1 MPILMYFTFKN
12 KITFQITQMSRIQT
26 LNLKFILGR
35 ILNMESSLVSELS
48 ALRERAEGLI
58 KRADLLKTSGNIEGI
73 GKVKKKIQAELTFI
87 KSVS

>member
-1 MPILMYFTFKN
+1 
-12 KITFQITQMSRIQT
+12 
-26 LNLKFILGR
+26 
-35 ILNMESSLVSELS
+35 MESSLVSELS

-87 KSVS
+87 KSVSLSVKLISVIYIHGIWAYLHHRDMASSYIYMTIT